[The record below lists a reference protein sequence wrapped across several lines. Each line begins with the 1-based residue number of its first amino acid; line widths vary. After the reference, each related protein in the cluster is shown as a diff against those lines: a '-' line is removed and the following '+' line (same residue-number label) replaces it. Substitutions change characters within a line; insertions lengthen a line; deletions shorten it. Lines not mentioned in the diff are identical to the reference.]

1 MKNWA
6 EIGEIVT
13 LCWRSFYPL
22 VISEGIDID
31 QHEANITSEKPQFA
45 TIFDL
50 KADLQSVKVL
60 FFLPKLKT

>member
-1 MKNWA
+1 M
-6 EIGEIVT
+6 
-13 LCWRSFYPL
+13 

-31 QHEANITSEKPQFA
+31 QHEANITSEKPQLA

-60 FFLPKLKT
+60 FFTETKNVKFIVYTVQFSNFWQIK

>member
-1 MKNWA
+1 M
-6 EIGEIVT
+6 
-13 LCWRSFYPL
+13 

-31 QHEANITSEKPQFA
+31 QHEANITSEKPQLA

-60 FFLPKLKT
+60 FFSETKNVKFIVYCAI